1 MTHVFFWI
9 LKSTNWVM
17 VLPSFL
23 ISRKQYLDM
32 IFIHVYWVIQLFFLS
47 WLLKPFPENQ
57 NTPRK
62 HLRFNHCLSHS
73 RITIEDT
80 FGHWKG
86 PFSRFAKRIDM
97 KVEGVVHLAAASCIL
112 HDIWAEE
119 RSSTQQMVWTSSRQ
133 RLPPAWR
140 QKWLTKKGLMQ
151 LVPAG
156 ISVQELM
163 VIES

>member
-1 MTHVFFWI
+1 
-9 LKSTNWVM
+9 M

-32 IFIHVYWVIQLFFLS
+32 IFIHVYWVIQVFFLS

-57 NTPRK
+57 NTPTK

-112 HDIWAEE
+112 HDISGL
-119 RSSTQQMVWTSSRQ
+119 RRDPIVN
-133 RLPPAWR
+133 
-140 QKWLTKKGLMQ
+140 KWSEQ
-151 LVPAG
+151 AQDSDYP
-156 ISVQELM
+156 QPDDRND
-163 VIES
+163 